1 MQFIKNISAVI
12 LFLIAAQVISA
23 QPNQDH
29 LLAQQ
34 YYQNGEYDKAAEL
47 YSSLFDQN
55 SSSGYYYQQYLYCLL
70 AIENFDDAHKVVKK
84 QIKKNDKQLNYLVD
98 LGFVY
103 QKQNKPDDAEDQFA
117 DAIKDLPAEEN
128 MIRTVAN
135 SFVTYQ
141 LYPFAIETYREGN
154 KLLRDDYKFSFELAG
169 LYEQANDVKNAI
181 SSYLDYMNQR
191 PETEQGV
198 KNQLARSLEKSLFV
212 AELKSQLYERI
223 QKDESNILYAEL
235 LIWVFIQKKDFAAA
249 FIQIKALDKR
259 LKENGYRVMDLA
271 RAASSEGFF
280 DDAIAAYDY
289 VIKKGNDSP
298 YFLAA
303 KQEQLNALKSKI
315 TLTTEFTSDD
325 ILELKA
331 QFEDFLITFGK
342 NKQTARTMRDLANLN
357 AFYLNDLNTADTL
370 LMQIIKLPG
379 VDKSFIA
386 ECKLDLGDCFLMQ
399 NLIWDATL
407 LYSQVDLDFK
417 DAPIGEMARY
427 KNAKLSYYNGD
438 FEWAQTQLDALKA
451 STTELISNDAINLSV
466 FIIDN
471 LGLDTITRAM
481 LLFAK
486 SDLLIFQN
494 RLDEAAIFLDSINTE
509 FADHALTDDIMMTR
523 ARMAEMKRDY
533 TSASL
538 LYAEVMTKFADD
550 LNADDAIFR
559 LAELCETKLNDLE
572 RAKLLYEDLVLNHS
586 DSIYSVEASKRYRLL
601 RGDDI
606 EDAEE
611 FMKSP

>member
-12 LFLIAAQVISA
+12 LLLIAVQLVHA
-23 QPNQDH
+23 QPSQDH

-47 YSSLFDQN
+47 YESLFDQN
-55 SSSGYYYQQYLYCLL
+55 PTSSYYYQQYLICLI
-70 AIENFDDAHKVVKK
+70 AISNFDDAQKVVKK
-84 QIKKNDKQLNYLVD
+84 QIKKNDNQLNYLVD
-98 LGFVY
+98 LGFIY
-103 QKQNKPDDAEDQFA
+103 QQQDKPDDAADQF
-117 DAIKDLPAEEN
+117 DKAIKNLPAEEN

-135 SFVTYQ
+135 SFINYQ
-141 LYPFAIETYREGN
+141 LYQQAIETYEEGN
-154 KLLRDDYKFSFELAG
+154 KLLRDDFRFSYELAG
-169 LYEQANDVKNAI
+169 LYEQTNDLKNAI
-181 SSYLDYMNQR
+181 SAYLDYLNER
-191 PETEQGV
+191 PETEQV
-198 KNQLARSLEKSLFV
+198 IRNSLVRSMEKTLFV
-212 AELKSQLYERI
+212 TELKSQLYERI

-235 LIWVFIQKKDFAAA
+235 LTWVFIQKKDFASA

-259 LKENGYRVMDLA
+259 LKENGYRLMDLA
-271 RAASSEGFF
+271 RSATTEGYF

-289 VIKKGNDSP
+289 VIKKGDASP
-298 YFLAA
+298 YYLAA

-315 TLTTEFTSDD
+315 TLTTEFNLED
-325 ILELKA
+325 ILKLKT
-331 QFEDFLITFGK
+331 QFEDFLTTFGK
-342 NKQTARTMRDLANLN
+342 NKQTAQTMRDLANLN
-357 AFYLNDLNTADTL
+357 TFYLNDLNTADTL
-370 LMQIIKLPG
+370 LSQIIKLPG
-379 VDKSFIA
+379 VDKLSVA
-386 ECKLDLGDCFLMQ
+386 ECKLDLGDCLLMQ
-399 NLIWDATL
+399 NNIWDATL

-471 LGLDTITRAM
+471 LGLDTSTRAM
-481 LLFAK
+481 LLYAK

-494 RLDEAAIFLDSINTE
+494 RFDEAAKFLDSINTE
-509 FADHALTDDIMMTR
+509 FADHVLTDDILMTR
-523 ARMAEMKRDY
+523 AHIAEMKRDY

-538 LYAEVMTKFADD
+538 MYEKVIAKFADD

-572 RAKLLYEDLVLNHS
+572 RAKSLYEELVLNHT
-586 DSIYSVEASKRYRLL
+586 DSIYSVEARKRFRFL